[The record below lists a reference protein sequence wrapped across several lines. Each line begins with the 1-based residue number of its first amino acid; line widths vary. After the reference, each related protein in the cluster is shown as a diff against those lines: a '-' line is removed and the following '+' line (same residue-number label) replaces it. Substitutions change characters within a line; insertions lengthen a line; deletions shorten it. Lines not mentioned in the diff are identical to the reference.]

1 MTGRRIAYGGFL
13 IGALLLQ
20 ILYDGY
26 WGGFLFLLALAL
38 PVLSLL
44 LTLPLLFQGQLQ
56 VLPSQ
61 EHLQRGK
68 EGQWE
73 LHFQSRFPLIL
84 PGLRLQMAE
93 RNELTGETRRFQVL
107 LLGPQ
112 MGELGQIP
120 MTNQQCG
127 CLTCVIHRAALL
139 DCLGLFALPVGHTG
153 SAYAWVDPVP
163 AAVPPL
169 DFHGSTAYGEYPQ
182 LARTLPG
189 FADPQEELRPYRG
202 GDPLRWIHWKL
213 SSKWDEWIVRE
224 PQMQTGGEV
233 TVTFDHRGPYEEFEK
248 VLDELVAV
256 ARQILENHYVC
267 RIQWFHPQDRTLQDW
282 SVTNEEQLQHCME
295 EVLAQPCPLDQEEQP
310 SWIEDPWH
318 IHIPRG
324 EVAL

>member
-107 LLGPQ
+107 LLGAQ
-112 MGELGQIP
+112 TGELGQIP

-127 CLTCVIHRAALL
+127 YLTCVIHRAALL

-153 SAYAWVDPVP
+153 NAYAWVDPVP
-163 AAVPPL
+163 AAVPNHRRNYAPTVGEIRCGGFIGSCPVNGTNGLCVSPRCKQGGRSPL
-169 DFHGSTAYGEYPQ
+169 PSIIGALMRNLKRYWMNWLP
-182 LARTLPG
+182 LPG
-189 FADPQEELRPYRG
+189 RFLKTTMFAVFSGSIPRIGR
-202 GDPLRWIHWKL
+202 
-213 SSKWDEWIVRE
+213 
-224 PQMQTGGEV
+224 
-233 TVTFDHRGPYEEFEK
+233 
-248 VLDELVAV
+248 
-256 ARQILENHYVC
+256 C
-267 RIQWFHPQDRTLQDW
+267 RIGL
-282 SVTNEEQLQHCME
+282 
-295 EVLAQPCPLDQEEQP
+295 
-310 SWIEDPWH
+310 
-318 IHIPRG
+318 
-324 EVAL
+324 